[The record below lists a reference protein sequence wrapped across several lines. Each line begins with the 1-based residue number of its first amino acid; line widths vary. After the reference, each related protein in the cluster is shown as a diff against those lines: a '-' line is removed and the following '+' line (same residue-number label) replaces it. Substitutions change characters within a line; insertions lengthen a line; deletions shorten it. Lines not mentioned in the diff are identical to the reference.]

1 MIIMNKLINKT
12 IVFFALALMASAGSF
27 IPTQVL
33 AEETRYVSDELKVP
47 MRSGA
52 SNKHRILRF
61 LKSGTQLKVLET
73 DDDAGY
79 SRITTRDG
87 KEGWVENG
95 DMMSQPSARDRIVTV
110 NNRLSKSRETVKELK
125 STITELKTE
134 NANLKRQLNTSDK
147 QGKALESDL
156 AHLKKVTAN
165 PMALANKNKALQDE
179 LTTITK
185 LNKQLEDENEAL
197 SDASAQDWFIL
208 GAAVSLGS
216 LLFGLL
222 ITRIRWQKKRSWGDF

>member
-1 MIIMNKLINKT
+1 MTSMNNLIKKS
-12 IVFFALALMASAGSF
+12 IVFFTLALLASAGSLF
-27 IPTQVL
+27 STQLL

-73 DDDAGY
+73 DDDAGF

-95 DMMSQPSARDRIVTV
+95 DMMSQPSARDRIVVV
-110 NNRLSKSRETVKELK
+110 NNKLSKSREAAKELK
-125 STITELKTE
+125 STIAELKKE

-165 PMALANKNKALQDE
+165 PMALANKNKELQDE
-179 LTTITK
+179 LTTITR
-185 LNKQLEDENEAL
+185 LNK
-197 SDASAQDWFIL
+197 
-208 GAAVSLGS
+208 
-216 LLFGLL
+216 
-222 ITRIRWQKKRSWGDF
+222 

>member
-1 MIIMNKLINKT
+1 MSMKNKINKT
-12 IVFFALALMASAGSF
+12 IVFFALTVMSAAGVTL
-27 IPTQVL
+27 PTQVV
-33 AEETRYVSDELKVP
+33 AETRYVSDELKVP

-52 SNKHRILRF
+52 TNKHRILRF

-73 DDDAGY
+73 DDDSGFSKIAL
-79 SRITTRDG
+79 RDG

-95 DMMSQPSARDRIVTV
+95 DMMSQPSARDRIVVV
-110 NNRLSKSRETVKELK
+110 NNKLSKSREAVKELK
-125 STITELKTE
+125 ATIAELKTE
-134 NANLKRQLNTSDK
+134 NTDLKRKLNASDK

-156 AHLKKVTAN
+156 AHLKKATAN
-165 PMALANKNKALQDE
+165 PLALANKNKALEDE
-179 LTTITK
+179 LNSITR
-185 LNKQLEDENEAL
+185 LNKQLEDENKAL
-197 SDASAQDWFIL
+197 ADASAQDWFIL

>member
-1 MIIMNKLINKT
+1 MKKLINKT
-12 IVFFALALMASAGSF
+12 VVFFALAVMSTAGLSL
-27 IPTQVL
+27 PTQVL
-33 AEETRYVSDELKVP
+33 AETRYVSDELKVP
-47 MRSGA
+47 MRSGG

-73 DDDAGY
+73 DEETGY
-79 SRITTRDG
+79 SKIALRDG

-95 DMMSQPSARDRIVTV
+95 DMMSQPSARDRIVVV
-110 NNRLSKSRETVKELK
+110 NNKLSKSREAVKELK
-125 STITELKTE
+125 TSIAELKKE
-134 NANLKRQLNTSDK
+134 NANLKRQLNASDK
-147 QGKALESDL
+147 EGKALESDL

-165 PMALANKNKALQDE
+165 PLALANKNKALEDE
-179 LTTITK
+179 LSTITR
-185 LNKQLEDENEAL
+185 LNKQLEDENKAL
-197 SDASAQDWFIL
+197 ADASAQDWFIL

>member
-1 MIIMNKLINKT
+1 MNNLINKT
-12 IVFFALALMASAGSF
+12 IVLFTLALMASATSLF
-27 IPTQVL
+27 PTQVL
-33 AEETRYVSDELKVP
+33 SEETRYVSDELKVP

-52 SNKHRILRF
+52 SNKHRIMRF

-73 DDDAGY
+73 DDEAGY

-95 DMMSQPSARDRIVTV
+95 DMMSQPSARDRIVVV
-110 NNRLSKSRETVKELK
+110 NNKLSKSRETVKELK
-125 STITELKTE
+125 STIAELKTE
-134 NANLKRQLNTSDK
+134 NANLKRQLNASDK

-185 LNKQLEDENEAL
+185 LNKQLEDENKAL

-222 ITRIRWQKKRSWGDF
+222 TTRIRWQKKRSWGDF